1 MLPHERAH
9 RTPHANA
16 TAGTLHGGAVVLVL
30 GGHDTF
36 LSPLADEAV
45 DSFGDLADEQACSP
59 HLSPPLPISP
69 PHLTAHQVYTQRA
82 KMCEEGKGFDW
93 AMGEQPAWA
102 SSTNQLAGSSFV
114 N

>member
-1 MLPHERAH
+1 VLPHERAH

-45 DSFGDLADEQACSP
+45 DSFGDLADEQA
-59 HLSPPLPISP
+59 
-69 PHLTAHQVYTQRA
+69 
-82 KMCEEGKGFDW
+82 
-93 AMGEQPAWA
+93 
-102 SSTNQLAGSSFV
+102 
-114 N
+114 